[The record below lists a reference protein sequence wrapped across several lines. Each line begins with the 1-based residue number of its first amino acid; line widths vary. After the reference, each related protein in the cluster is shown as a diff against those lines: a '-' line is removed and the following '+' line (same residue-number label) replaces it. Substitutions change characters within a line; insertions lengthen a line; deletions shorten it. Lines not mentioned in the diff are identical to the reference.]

1 MRADGV
7 TPGRI
12 WPSLL
17 TLWLQWEAPLPQA
30 HQQPPAQHDPS
41 PRAAGPADGLTASW
55 LYRAGWHI
63 SWLLCP
69 PSSLTVWAD
78 WPRDLCMQDKF
89 HQKGLSRLRFSLKQT
104 EEKQQLPMPNCL
116 RRTISKQGPYI
127 LLRQGTSQVMN
138 VGLPWPFQET
148 LTLTDYRQINT
159 QQ

>member
-1 MRADGV
+1 MEWHQAGYDRAC
-7 TPGRI
+7 
-12 WPSLL
+12 WPCGCSGKPPSHRP
-17 TLWLQWEAPLPQA
+17 TSSPLPSTTPALMLLGQWTGW
-30 HQQPPAQHDPS
+30 QPH
-41 PRAAGPADGLTASW
+41 GCTGLDG
-55 LYRAGWHI
+55 I
-63 SWLLCP
+63 NWLLCP
-69 PSSLTVWAD
+69 PSGITVWAD
-78 WPRDLCMQDKF
+78 WPRDLRMQDKF